1 MKILKIVGVVLVVLI
16 VVALAYASMQK
27 GAGELE
33 RTVVIE
39 RPAEMVYSQ
48 VSNLKNF
55 NNWSPWFT
63 IDPET
68 VYSYEGPE
76 SGVGA
81 KMSWKSDHPDVG
93 EGSQWITGAKENE
106 EVNLTLDFGFAG
118 GYYSDMLLEP
128 TDNGT
133 RVTWVY
139 KYQDLDLMGKLFTG
153 LMGAEQMVGDSYEKG
168 LQDLKA
174 YVEAQPLPEPE
185 IIEEEMAMD
194 SLVSE

>member
-68 VYSYEGPE
+68 V
-76 SGVGA
+76 
-81 KMSWKSDHPDVG
+81 
-93 EGSQWITGAKENE
+93 
-106 EVNLTLDFGFAG
+106 
-118 GYYSDMLLEP
+118 
-128 TDNGT
+128 
-133 RVTWVY
+133 
-139 KYQDLDLMGKLFTG
+139 
-153 LMGAEQMVGDSYEKG
+153 DSYE
-168 LQDLKA
+168 A
-174 YVEAQPLPEPE
+174 
-185 IIEEEMAMD
+185 
-194 SLVSE
+194 